1 MVRPERIASVPYR
14 TSTAMILTP
23 IDTSDLP
30 AVLERFEQQLSGRSL
45 ALAALARVARSI
57 PSDGDLG
64 DPLVL
69 RTQAIELAAEL
80 GIETLD
86 EEPAAAFSWDGQRI
100 RTRSEP
106 SVVIHEVAHW
116 QLCAPERRALYDF
129 GLGAGPETGRI
140 EEANLV
146 TALSEEERQDEEGLT
161 SLLGILWEAELG
173 QPALFAF
180 LEQNWLEG
188 YDRPATAFH
197 FDRMLSRLHAAGF
210 IDAEACPLPVARK
223 TGQIV

>member
-1 MVRPERIASVPYR
+1 MVRSKRIAPAPYR

-30 AVLERFEQQLSGRSL
+30 AVLERFEQQLSGRPL
-45 ALAALARVARSI
+45 ALAALARIARSI

-64 DPLVL
+64 DPRVL
-69 RTQAIELAAEL
+69 RAQAIELAAEL

-116 QLCAPERRALYDF
+116 QLCAPERRPLYDF

-146 TALSEEERQDEEGLT
+146 IALSEEERQDEEGLT

-188 YDRPATAFH
+188 YDRPATAFQ

>member
-1 MVRPERIASVPYR
+1 
-14 TSTAMILTP
+14 MILTP

-30 AVLERFEQQLSGRSL
+30 AVLERFEQQLSGRPL
-45 ALAALARVARSI
+45 ALAALAHIARSI
-57 PSDGDLG
+57 PPDGDLG
-64 DPLVL
+64 DPEVQ
-69 RTQAIELAAEL
+69 RSQAVDLAAKL

-86 EEPAAAFSWDGQRI
+86 EDPAAAFSWDGRFI

-116 QLCAPERRALYDF
+116 QLCAPERRPLYDF

-173 QPALFAF
+173 QPALLAF

-188 YDRPATAFH
+188 YDRPATALH
-197 FDRMLSRLHAAGF
+197 FDWMLTRLRDGGF
-210 IDAEACPLPVARK
+210 IDDDARPLTVARK
-223 TGQIV
+223 SGQRL

>member
-1 MVRPERIASVPYR
+1 MVRSKRIAPAPYR

-30 AVLERFEQQLSGRSL
+30 AVLERFEQQLSGRPL
-45 ALAALARVARSI
+45 ALAALARIARSI

-64 DPLVL
+64 DPRVL
-69 RTQAIELAAEL
+69 RAQAIELAAEL

-116 QLCAPERRALYDF
+116 QLCAPERRPLYDF

-146 TALSEEERQDEEGLT
+146 IALSEEERQDEEGLT

-197 FDRMLSRLHAAGF
+197 FDWMLSRLHAAGF